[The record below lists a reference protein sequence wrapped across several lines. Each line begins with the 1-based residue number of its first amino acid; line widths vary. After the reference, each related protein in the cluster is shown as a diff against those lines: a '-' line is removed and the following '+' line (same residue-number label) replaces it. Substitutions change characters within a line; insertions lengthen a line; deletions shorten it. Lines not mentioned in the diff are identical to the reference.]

1 MSQTVACLITKF
13 NKEFYKMS
21 SNKNIF
27 AACLL
32 LISALI
38 YAGTTQQPIKADQ
51 TTTAQWCKGVN
62 IVFFPGGTPGGA
74 FESVVYNGALQATAD
89 LGPTTQY
96 VWSDWSPDKM
106 ITQFKQA
113 EATHPDGIAI
123 MGHPG
128 DDAFK
133 PVVDEAEKAG
143 IIVTHQNSGLPK
155 LEGTYKA
162 TGFGYV
168 GADLYPQGQSVGN
181 EAIQRFGLKKGDRV
195 MLWGLLSQAGRGQ
208 RTKGVKDALEAAGV
222 TVDYLEIDDATQ
234 KDVTAGI
241 PTFTGYVSAHPD
253 VKAVIT
259 DHGNLTATLPSL
271 LKAAGKKA
279 GDIKAGGFDANA
291 ATIKGIQDG
300 WIDFTNDQQEW
311 LQGYMPIL
319 QICLTKKYGFSGL
332 HVDTGAGFITKDN
345 VSSVAALAGSIR

>member
-1 MSQTVACLITKF
+1 MVGKKSILVTCALLVAVLVYGFASPTQTLAQNPT
-13 NKEFYKMS
+13 
-21 SNKNIF
+21 
-27 AACLL
+27 
-32 LISALI
+32 
-38 YAGTTQQPIKADQ
+38 G
-51 TTTAQWCKGVN
+51 QWCKGVN
-62 IVFFPGGTPGGA
+62 IVFFPGGTPGGP

-96 VWSDWSPDKM
+96 VWSDWAPDKM

-113 EATHPDGIAI
+113 MATHPDGIAI

-143 IIVTHQNSGLPK
+143 IIVTHQNTTMPK
-155 LEGTYKA
+155 LESSYKGG
-162 TGFGYV
+162 GFGYV

-195 MLWGLLSQAGRGQ
+195 MVWGLLSQAGRGQ

-222 TVDYLEIDDATQ
+222 TVDYLEIDDASQ

-241 PTFTGYVSAHPD
+241 PTFTGYVSSHPD
-253 VKAVIT
+253 VKAVIV

-271 LKAAGKKA
+271 LKAAGKKP
-279 GDIKAGGFDANA
+279 GEIKAGGFDANA
-291 ATIKGIQDG
+291 ATIQGIKDG

-311 LQGYMPIL
+311 LQGYLPIL

-332 HVDTGAGFITKDN
+332 HVDTGAGFITADN
-345 VSSVAALAGSIR
+345 VNSVAALAGSIR